1 MYCVLREVTGIV
13 LDKIVNRD
21 TWDPEMCLIVEMPFH
36 AGVRQPLVD
45 CEKDQTGKLNRCR
58 KI

>member
-1 MYCVLREVTGIV
+1 MTGIV